1 MSTMLCKRRHKVAEP
16 RGALTIALR
25 IAQSDARWL
34 WTSGLVRFDAARV
47 TKHTPAWGTN
57 NWNDGYSSCRSCA
70 YS

>member
-1 MSTMLCKRRHKVAEP
+1 MSGEMSTMLCKRRHKVAEP

-25 IAQSDARWL
+25 IAQSDARRL
-34 WTSGLVRFDAARV
+34 LIDAARV